1 MNSTVRSLLVST
13 ALVGGLAVTGAVAF
27 AQDGTTSTTSTEV
40 PTTEAPS
47 TTAPSAETP
56 STETP
61 PTEAPA
67 PDTAP
72 DSSSPKGCERGH
84 RGEHRDQFDQALA
97 DQLGISVDQ
106 LRSAREA
113 AHEAVVAELGEPE
126 RPQPR
131 PSTQEERDALRQQ
144 FEQRKALFDQKLAEQ
159 LGISVDDLKAARQAV
174 VEADIAEK
182 VASGE
187 ITQEQADRMLEALR
201 NGDPP
206 PFGLGGHGPGGFGR
220 GFGRGPR

>member
-1 MNSTVRSLLVST
+1 
-13 ALVGGLAVTGAVAF
+13 
-27 AQDGTTSTTSTEV
+27 
-40 PTTEAPS
+40 
-47 TTAPSAETP
+47 
-56 STETP
+56 
-61 PTEAPA
+61 
-67 PDTAP
+67 
-72 DSSSPKGCERGH
+72 
-84 RGEHRDQFDQALA
+84 LA

-126 RPQPR
+126 RPQGR
-131 PSTQEERDALRQQ
+131 PPTQEERDALRQQ

-159 LGISVDDLKAARQAV
+159 LGISVDELKAARQAV
-174 VEADIAEK
+174 AEAGIAEK

-201 NGDPP
+201 NGDAP
-206 PFGLGGHGPGGFGR
+206 PFGFGAHGPGGFGR